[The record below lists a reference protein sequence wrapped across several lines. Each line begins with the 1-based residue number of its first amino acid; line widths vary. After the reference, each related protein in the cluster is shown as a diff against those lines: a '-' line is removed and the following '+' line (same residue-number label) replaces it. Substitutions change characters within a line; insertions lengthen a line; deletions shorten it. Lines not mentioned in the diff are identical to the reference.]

1 MNEQQQQQ
9 HISLCVCVYEAKR
22 AKLRSQIESEINPNR
37 IHVEV
42 KTILLHLYHRKYRT
56 EEQNAVCYAKKKR
69 LRVRQVKGHVAD
81 DTTEI
86 IFTWDASLFN

>member
-1 MNEQQQQQ
+1 M
-9 HISLCVCVYEAKR
+9 YEAKR

-56 EEQNAVCYAKKKR
+56 EEQNAVCYAKKKE
-69 LRVRQVKGHVAD
+69 VKSKTG
-81 DTTEI
+81 EG
-86 IFTWDASLFN
+86 SCCG